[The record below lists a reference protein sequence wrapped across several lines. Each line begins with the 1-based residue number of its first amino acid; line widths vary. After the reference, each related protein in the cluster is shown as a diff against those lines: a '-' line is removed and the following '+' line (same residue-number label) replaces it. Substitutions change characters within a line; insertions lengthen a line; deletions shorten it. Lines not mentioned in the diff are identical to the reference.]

1 MPTGKTLFYLIE
13 TTTPLPVNTLFLSC
27 FKKDTSCPDFMF
39 TRLPAVLRS
48 ELAQNG
54 TTVAETVVAKEN
66 SAEIA
71 RQGTVNC
78 EVVQYANSKNY
89 VRGIMSWSA
98 GNQMANTIDT
108 RARFLAGE
116 TLPDGLLP
124 QVIARSW
131 QRCIDR
137 KVKVERSIQEIP
149 VVSSTALHGFRERS
163 KRLIRHSEPVM
174 EQLHE
179 QISGTSSVVVLTDT
193 TGVVLHTVGDPDF
206 VAKAQQVTLQPG
218 GLWTE
223 EVNGTNAIGTCLI
236 EKVPVTVHSGEHFI
250 EINQFLTCSAAPIFD
265 PLGRM
270 LGVLDVSSDSAAY
283 QRHTMAL
290 VRMSAQIIENQFF
303 AHEYS
308 DEILIHFHLR
318 PEFIGTLYE
327 GIAIFSQE
335 GRFIAGNRAAL
346 VQLGLDRYDA
356 EKRSISSIFDLT
368 LSGLFE
374 QSRVLPQP
382 VIQLK
387 LRNGV
392 EVFGRVKFG
401 ASVSPLTYLPISRT
415 NPAATPGTQSE
426 TGSLATL
433 DLGDPAMGAT
443 IIKAKKIL
451 AHDIPLMIEGESGS
465 GKELFARAFHADGP
479 RSSGPFVAINCA
491 AIPEGLIESELFGYR
506 DGAFTGARRTGST
519 GKIQQADGG
528 TLFLD
533 EIGDMPPGLQARLLR
548 VLQDHTV
555 MPLGGT
561 KAIPVDIKI
570 TCATNRR
577 LRDEVAAGRF
587 REDLYY
593 RLNGLLLTLP
603 PLRRREDRLALAGA
617 ILRTLSNGDD
627 LISFSPNVL
636 DIFSRHSW
644 PGNIRQ
650 LTNVIR
656 TALALRGDVPV
667 ITMENLPEDF
677 LEQIGSRPEE
687 PHYPAGSETGRL
699 EEAEAVAIKGVLR
712 ECKGNVSAAARKLG
726 VSRSTLYR
734 KSKGNMELFS

>member
-1 MPTGKTLFYLIE
+1 MT
-13 TTTPLPVNTLFLSC
+13 
-27 FKKDTSCPDFMF
+27 
-39 TRLPAVLRS
+39 
-48 ELAQNG
+48 
-54 TTVAETVVAKEN
+54 
-66 SAEIA
+66 
-71 RQGTVNC
+71 
-78 EVVQYANSKNY
+78 
-89 VRGIMSWSA
+89 WSA
-98 GNQMANTIDT
+98 GRQMMNMIDT

-116 TLPDGLLP
+116 SLPDSLLP

-131 QRCIDR
+131 QRCVDR
-137 KVKVERSIQEIP
+137 KISVDRTAADIP
-149 VVSSTALHGFRERS
+149 VVSTGALSGFRDRS
-163 KRLIRHSEPVM
+163 RRLVLHSVPVM

-179 QISGTSSVVVLTDT
+179 QISGTSSVVVLTDA

-206 VAKAQQVTLQPG
+206 VEKAQQVTLQPG

-223 EVNGTNAIGTCLI
+223 DVNGTNAIGTCLI

-265 PLGRM
+265 PHGRM

-290 VRMSAQIIENQFF
+290 VRMSTQIIENQFF
-303 AHEYS
+303 ANES
-308 DEILIHFHLR
+308 TDEILIHFHLR

-327 GIAIFSQE
+327 GIAVFSRD
-335 GRFIAGNRAAL
+335 GHFIAANRAAL

-356 EKRSISSIFDLT
+356 EKRVIDGIFDLT

-374 QSRVLPQP
+374 QARVLPQP
-382 VIQLK
+382 LIK
-387 LRNGV
+387 LRLRSGV
-392 EVFGRVKFG
+392 EVFSRVKFG
-401 ASVSPLTYLPISRT
+401 SSVSPLTYLPISRT
-415 NPAATPGTQSE
+415 DAAGTSVTKPA
-426 TGSLATL
+426 TGSLAAL
-433 DLGDPAMGAT
+433 DLGDPVMGAAIT
-443 IIKAKKIL
+443 KAKKII

-465 GKELFARAFHADGP
+465 GKELFARAYHADSP
-479 RSSGPFVAINCA
+479 RSSGPFVAVNCA

-506 DGAFTGARRTGST
+506 DGAFTGARRSGSI

-533 EIGDMPPGLQARLLR
+533 EIGDMPPTLQARLLR
-548 VLQDHTV
+548 VLQDRTV
-555 MPLGGT
+555 TPLGST
-561 KAIPVDIKI
+561 KSSPVDIKI

-603 PLRRREDRLALAGA
+603 PLRLREDRIQLAGA
-617 ILRTLSNGDD
+617 ILRSLSHGDERV
-627 LISFSPNVL
+627 SFSSKVIDL
-636 DIFSRHSW
+636 FYRHSW

-656 TALALRGDVPV
+656 TALALRGNEPV
-667 ITMENLPEDF
+667 ITAEYLPEDF
-677 LEQIGSRPEE
+677 LEQSGALPDRHRYSS
-687 PHYPAGSETGRL
+687 GSESGSEPGRL
-699 EEAEAVAIKGVLR
+699 EAVEAVAIKDVLR

-734 KSKGNMELFS
+734 KSKGNMELFM